1 MTEHSEGMVA
11 SKSVGRDHKRLTLEL
26 VTPEKVAWSA
36 PADFV
41 VLPALGGEMGVL
53 PGHMPFLAQLAPG
66 EVRVKSGVET
76 KRFAVSGGFAEIK
89 DDTVSLFAE
98 TAEMAEQI
106 DSERAHQALEK
117 AKAARAGVEPG
128 LDPMQ
133 LTMMEA
139 AIRRAQVRL
148 RVSRRARTVAPH
160 VDQGE
165 PEKG

>member
-1 MTEHSEGMVA
+1 MAEKH
-11 SKSVGRDHKRLTLEL
+11 LTLEL

-41 VLPALGGEMGVL
+41 VLPASGGEMGVL
-53 PGHMPFLAQLAPG
+53 PGHQPFLVRLGAG
-66 EVRVKSGVET
+66 EVRVTAGEEI

-98 TAEMAEQI
+98 TAEDATQI

-117 AKAARAGVEPG
+117 AKAVVKPG

-133 LTMMEA
+133 LAEAEA

-148 RVSRRARTVAPH
+148 RVSRRGKTPPPH
-160 VDQGE
+160 VG
-165 PEKG
+165 